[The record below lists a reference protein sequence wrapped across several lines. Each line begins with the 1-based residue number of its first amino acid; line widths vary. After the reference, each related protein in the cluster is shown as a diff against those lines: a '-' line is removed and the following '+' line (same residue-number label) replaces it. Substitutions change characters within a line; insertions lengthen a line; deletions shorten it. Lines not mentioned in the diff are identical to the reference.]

1 MTQWEPSYS
10 LEQLWV
16 YVSLKAA
23 VSFFVPHVST
33 FLPYSFSLSYSEEE
47 NFEVRNSK
55 FFFPNDV
62 SAQAMSILEFVG
74 SHCVIE
80 LDDGTSAMQLSGLL
94 TTNGGRYIVTE
105 GVHNLDPT
113 VVVNILLLLLLLLRR
128 FSTSVG
134 G

>member
-1 MTQWEPSYS
+1 MY
-10 LEQLWV
+10 
-16 YVSLKAA
+16 
-23 VSFFVPHVST
+23 
-33 FLPYSFSLSYSEEE
+33 LP
-47 NFEVRNSK
+47 
-55 FFFPNDV
+55 FFPIPFPLPTV
-62 SAQAMSILEFVG
+62 KRKIRGSKLEIFLSMQMMSASQAMSILEFVG